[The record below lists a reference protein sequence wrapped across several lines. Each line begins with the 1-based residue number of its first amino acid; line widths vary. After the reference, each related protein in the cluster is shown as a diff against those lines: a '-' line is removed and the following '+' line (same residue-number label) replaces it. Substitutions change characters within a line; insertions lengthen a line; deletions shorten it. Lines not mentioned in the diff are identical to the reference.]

1 MNKTVQPQWLEWAKE
16 LQFIAQGGLTYSKDV
31 FDIERFERIREIA
44 AEMLSLQSEIPIEKV
59 KNLFCNE
66 TGFQTPKLDTRAAI
80 FKDDK
85 ILLVK
90 EKNESSR
97 FVKDPKTMNKE
108 ILKAACD
115 KLGWTY
121 KVQGEDLIVTDAKQK
136 EKVYGEYVLRVSGST
151 VTYNSY
157 YLSNGGQLVAD
168 LQSVFFPLNVE
179 YARKTVVDAF
189 KKKGFT
195 LKKLY
200 DFAPTA
206 EEVDRFCMV
215 GYTKLEDE
223 KEKRYE
229 IKFSILNDGT
239 VVTDSNYLP
248 DDVNE
253 RAHAAMDDLQEAFG
267 NKRIMTKKPEYD
279 IMIARLKEQKKITN
293 KNTQT
298 IK

>member
-1 MNKTVQPQWLEWAKE
+1 MSR
-16 LQFIAQGGLTYSKDV
+16 Y
-31 FDIERFERIREIA
+31 
-44 AEMLSLQSEIPIEKV
+44 
-59 KNLFCNE
+59 
-66 TGFQTPKLDTRAAI
+66 
-80 FKDDK
+80 
-85 ILLVK
+85 
-90 EKNESSR
+90 ESSR
-97 FVKDPKTMNKE
+97 FVKDPNTMNRE
-108 ILKAACD
+108 ILKVACD

-136 EKVYGEYVLRVSGST
+136 ERVYGEYVLKVSGST

-157 YLSNGGQLVAD
+157 YLNNGGQLVAE

-179 YARKTVVDAF
+179 YAKKTVISAF
-189 KKKGFT
+189 KKKGFS
-195 LKKLY
+195 LQKIY
-200 DFAPTA
+200 NFVPTD

-229 IKFSILNDGT
+229 IQFSILRDGT
-239 VVTDSNYLP
+239 VITDSNYLP

-253 RAHAAMDDLQEAFG
+253 LAHSAMDDLQEACG

-279 IMIARLKEQKKITN
+279 IMIARLKEHKKVTN
-293 KNTQT
+293 KNTQK

>member
-1 MNKTVQPQWLEWAKE
+1 
-16 LQFIAQGGLTYSKDV
+16 
-31 FDIERFERIREIA
+31 
-44 AEMLSLQSEIPIEKV
+44 MLK
-59 KNLFCNE
+59 
-66 TGFQTPKLDTRAAI
+66 
-80 FKDDK
+80 
-85 ILLVK
+85 
-90 EKNESSR
+90 
-97 FVKDPKTMNKE
+97 
-108 ILKAACD
+108 
-115 KLGWTY
+115 
-121 KVQGEDLIVTDAKQK
+121 
-136 EKVYGEYVLRVSGST
+136 VSGNT

-157 YLSNGGQLVAD
+157 YLSNGGQLVSE

-179 YARKTVVDAF
+179 YAKKTVIDAF

-200 DFAPTA
+200 NFHPSD

-215 GYTKLEDE
+215 GYTELPDE

-229 IKFSILNDGT
+229 IQFSILNDGT

-253 RAHAAMDDLQEAFG
+253 RAHAAMDDVEIAFG

-279 IMIARLKEQKKITN
+279 KMIARLREHKKSTTS
-293 KNTQT
+293 NTQK

>member
-1 MNKTVQPQWLEWAKE
+1 MSR
-16 LQFIAQGGLTYSKDV
+16 Y
-31 FDIERFERIREIA
+31 
-44 AEMLSLQSEIPIEKV
+44 
-59 KNLFCNE
+59 
-66 TGFQTPKLDTRAAI
+66 
-80 FKDDK
+80 
-85 ILLVK
+85 
-90 EKNESSR
+90 ESSK
-97 FVKDPKTMNKE
+97 FVKDPNTMNQLV
-108 ILKAACD
+108 LKDACD
-115 KLGWTY
+115 KLGWSY
-121 KVQGEDLIVTDAKQK
+121 YLKNGELIVTDAKQK
-136 EKVYGEYVLRVSGST
+136 EQVYGEYVLKVSGNT

-157 YLSNGGQLVAD
+157 YLSNGGQLVSE

-179 YARKTVVDAF
+179 YAKKTVIDAF

-200 DFAPTA
+200 NFHPSD

-215 GYTKLEDE
+215 GYTELPDE

-229 IKFSILNDGT
+229 IQFSILNDGT

-253 RAHAAMDDLQEAFG
+253 RAHAAMDDVEIAFG

-279 IMIARLKEQKKITN
+279 KMIARLREHKKSTTS
-293 KNTQT
+293 NTQK

>member
-1 MNKTVQPQWLEWAKE
+1 MSR
-16 LQFIAQGGLTYSKDV
+16 Y
-31 FDIERFERIREIA
+31 
-44 AEMLSLQSEIPIEKV
+44 
-59 KNLFCNE
+59 
-66 TGFQTPKLDTRAAI
+66 
-80 FKDDK
+80 
-85 ILLVK
+85 
-90 EKNESSR
+90 ESSK
-97 FVKDPKTMNKE
+97 FVKDPNTMNQLV
-108 ILKAACD
+108 LKDACD
-115 KLGWTY
+115 KLGWSY
-121 KVQGEDLIVTDAKQK
+121 YLKNGELIVTDAKQK
-136 EKVYGEYVLRVSGST
+136 EQVYGEYVLKVSGNT

-157 YLSNGGQLVAD
+157 YLSNGGQLVSE

-179 YARKTVVDAF
+179 YAKKTVIDAF

-200 DFAPTA
+200 NFHPSD

-215 GYTKLEDE
+215 GYTGLPDE

-229 IKFSILNDGT
+229 IQFSILNDGT

-253 RAHAAMDDLQEAFG
+253 RAHAAMDDVEIAFG

-279 IMIARLKEQKKITN
+279 KMIARLREHKKSTTS
-293 KNTQT
+293 NTQK

>member
-1 MNKTVQPQWLEWAKE
+1 MSR
-16 LQFIAQGGLTYSKDV
+16 Y
-31 FDIERFERIREIA
+31 
-44 AEMLSLQSEIPIEKV
+44 
-59 KNLFCNE
+59 
-66 TGFQTPKLDTRAAI
+66 
-80 FKDDK
+80 
-85 ILLVK
+85 
-90 EKNESSR
+90 ESSR
-97 FVKDPKTMNKE
+97 FVKDPNTMNRE
-108 ILKAACD
+108 ILKVACD

-136 EKVYGEYVLRVSGST
+136 EKVYGEYVLKVSGST

-157 YLSNGGQLVAD
+157 YLNNGGQLVAE

-179 YARKTVVDAF
+179 YAKKTVISAF
-189 KKKGFT
+189 KKKGFS
-195 LKKLY
+195 LQKIY
-200 DFAPTA
+200 NFVPSG

-229 IKFSILNDGT
+229 IQFSIMRDGT
-239 VVTDSNYLP
+239 VITDSNYLP

-253 RAHAAMDDLQEAFG
+253 LAHAAMDDLQDAFG

-279 IMIARLKEQKKITN
+279 IMIARLKEHKKATIQ
-293 KNTQT
+293 NTQK